1 MQVKKLIQDLNDKVS
16 NMDEKL
22 SKEIEILKKEK
33 SKKKLE
39 RKISTSQIKIHC
51 KASPIRKTISKNALS
66 FLLCLCLFF
75 DKIKGKGRR
84 GSTWK

>member
-33 SKKKLE
+33 SKKKIGKE
-39 RKISTSQIKIHC
+39 NFNKSN
-51 KASPIRKTISKNALS
+51 KNTL
-66 FLLCLCLFF
+66 
-75 DKIKGKGRR
+75 
-84 GSTWK
+84 